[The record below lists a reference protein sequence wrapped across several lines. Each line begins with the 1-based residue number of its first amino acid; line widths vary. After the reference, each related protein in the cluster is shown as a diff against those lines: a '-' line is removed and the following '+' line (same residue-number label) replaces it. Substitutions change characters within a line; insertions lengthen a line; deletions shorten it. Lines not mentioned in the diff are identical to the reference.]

1 VALAAMLAGP
11 AMAADMPVK
20 ARPAPPPVL
29 YDWSGIYAGF
39 SIGGMWYDVDR
50 HFPNYYQPYS
60 FYPASID
67 HSSSGS
73 DAVYD
78 FHVGI
83 QAQWGAWVL
92 GLEAAIIGCF
102 QECRS
107 ESALLPASWFGS
119 NITSEHKITNLFT
132 FGPRI
137 GFAWDRWMIFATG
150 GGAAATLKGTYCY
163 TVTGLC
169 DANLNIYPGNGQSTN
184 WGYFIGGGFEYMVH
198 KGPLVDVI
206 LGVEYQHWDVGSK
219 QAYCDYPGCAYTSFN
234 DYDLGATGD
243 TVRARLTIKTGW
255 GILGPIGKAPVAVA
269 AKY

>member
-1 VALAAMLAGP
+1 
-11 AMAADMPVK
+11 MPVK

-60 FYPASID
+60 GYPASID
-67 HSSSGS
+67 HSSNGS

-83 QAQWGAWVL
+83 QSQWGAWVL

-102 QECRS
+102 RECAS
-107 ESALLPASWFGS
+107 ESAVLPSPPFRPYVA
-119 NITSEHKITNLFT
+119 SEHKITNLFT

-137 GFAWDRWMIFATG
+137 GFAWDRWMIYGTG
-150 GGAAATLKGTYCY
+150 GIAGATLKGTYCR
-163 TVTGLC
+163 TDLGLC
-169 DANLNIYPGNGQSTN
+169 DGPNVSAGQSTN
-184 WGYFIGGGFEYMVH
+184 WGWFVGGGFDYMVH

-206 LGVEYQHWDVGSK
+206 LGIEYQHFDVSSES
-219 QAYCDYPGCAYTSFN
+219 AFCWYPGCGSPAPEDFH
-234 DYDLGATGD
+234 LAATGD